1 MMTDSVVDLVKHE
14 RCVSLVLWQP
24 SAQNILLSAGSDNNV
39 PYDDIVVRA
48 GGEKDVLERGVP
60 QDEAHATLVIHQ
72 VHHGVCHCPA
82 GENGDLQ

>member
-1 MMTDSVVDLVKHE
+1 MLGSPVDLEKH
-14 RCVSLVLWQP
+14 RHSVGLVLWQP

-60 QDEAHATLVIHQ
+60 QDEAHATLVITRSTTES
-72 VHHGVCHCPA
+72 VIVLRGK
-82 GENGDLQ
+82 